1 MGPPGD
7 CWRSYPGLWRR
18 QNGGESGPGARRPGV
33 REAPGGRPR
42 AGGGPALGARLSPG
56 LRQPERLR
64 GSVAWGVGC
73 SAEWE
78 RPDAGTERGTQAPP
92 AALLVFAPPYAS
104 APVAQRLLGPSW
116 LHVSIRS
123 PPLPPP
129 LSSGGPGP
137 FRKRGKEVGAGRA
150 GLQVCRDSLL
160 RRLCGPLNAVCV
172 KLRLITTFLPD
183 PGDLSTGSRSPAWGR
198 LSVTAAADRPPPPPH

>member
-1 MGPPGD
+1 M
-7 CWRSYPGLWRR
+7 
-18 QNGGESGPGARRPGV
+18 
-33 REAPGGRPR
+33 
-42 AGGGPALGARLSPG
+42 
-56 LRQPERLR
+56 
-64 GSVAWGVGC
+64 AWGVRC

-78 RPDAGTERGTQAPP
+78 RPDAGTERGAQAPP

-104 APVAQRLLGPSW
+104 APVAQRLRGASR

-123 PPLPPP
+123 PLLPPP

-160 RRLCGPLNAVCV
+160 RRLCGPPNAVCV

-183 PGDLSTGSRSPAWGR
+183 PVRYNRAGLKDTANKMEVTRTPQQRPFLTEITLRPR
-198 LSVTAAADRPPPPPH
+198 LALAGWTVSLTRVQF